1 MTETKDKIENII
13 RDASNF
19 DDVTQRFE
27 QHYIPNV
34 SKADY
39 EKAKSMMKDILTQ
52 YKGRDNIPE
61 DVMPFYWASMYKV
74 YSYSKDAMLKN
85 MEDMDKRKAL
95 NNLASKVLDIA
106 MNEQKKLLTKSQ
118 ITAFYTFMER
128 GLIRGT
134 ENLELLARKDT
145 EEFYNLCSLCER
157 LLETEKN
164 ENLRILPIVV
174 YPTPKCGCWFDQI

>member
-1 MTETKDKIENII
+1 MTETTDKINDII
-13 RDASNF
+13 NNAT
-19 DDVTQRFE
+19 DDVTLFFE
-27 QHYIPNV
+27 GHYIPGV
-34 SKADY
+34 TKDQY
-39 EKAKSMMKDILTQ
+39 ELAKAKMREILES
-52 YKGRDNIPE
+52 YNGKDNIPA
-61 DVMPFYWASMYKV
+61 DVMPFYNAWAWKV
-74 YSYSKDAMLKN
+74 YSYSKDAMLQN

-95 NNLASKVLDIA
+95 HNLASKVLDIA

-118 ITAFYTFMER
+118 ITAFYTLMER

-134 ENLELLARKDT
+134 ENLELLARKDA
-145 EEFYNLCSLCER
+145 EKFYNLCSLCER